1 MRICL
6 IGPAY
11 PLRGGIAHHTSF
23 LANALRKRHDL
34 TLLSYT
40 RLYPSFL
47 FPGTTEFDTSRRRF
61 ASDSEPIF
69 DPLGPR
75 SWLRTARRIRAL
87 APDLVI
93 VQWWSPIFAIPVGTV
108 IRMAKRQGRPTVLF
122 LCHNVTP
129 HERLPGEKT
138 LSRFAFAA
146 ADCFIVH
153 SEEDL
158 RNLQSI
164 LPGARIWKLF
174 HPIYEG
180 FSPGISKEEA
190 RQQLGLTS
198 PTILFFGLIRRY
210 KGLAHLLRA
219 MPSILKA
226 IDCTLLIVGEFYE
239 GREECLGLIQSLDL
253 SASVRL
259 VDRYVAN
266 EEVAL
271 YFSAADLVVLPYT
284 SATQSGVVTIAYSF
298 ERPVVTTKVGGLSE
312 VVIDGQTGFLVDP
325 ADPAALADAVVRY
338 YREARE
344 KEFIEGIRKQRE
356 RLSWDRFIE
365 AIEALPE
372 C

>member
-23 LANALRKRHDL
+23 LAVALRKRHDV

-47 FPGTTEFDTSRRRF
+47 FPGRTEFDTSRRRF
-61 ASDSEPIF
+61 SADSEPIF

-75 SWLRTARRIRAL
+75 SWFRTARRIRAL

-93 VQWWSPIFAIPVGTV
+93 VQWWTPIFAIPVGTV
-108 IRMAKRQGRPTVLF
+108 IRLAKQQGRPTVLF
-122 LCHNVTP
+122 ICHNITP
-129 HERLPGEKT
+129 HERLPGERT

-146 ADCFIVH
+146 ADWFIVH
-153 SEEDL
+153 SNEDL

-164 LPGARIWKLF
+164 RRNARIRKLF
-174 HPIYEG
+174 LPINEAFG
-180 FSPGISKEEA
+180 PAITKEEA
-190 RQQLGLTS
+190 RLQLGLTA
-198 PTILFFGLIRRY
+198 PTLLYFGLIRPY
-210 KGLAHLLRA
+210 KGVAHLLRA

-239 GREECLGLIQSLDL
+239 GREECLELIRSLDL

-271 YFSAADLVVLPYT
+271 YFSASDLVVLPYT
-284 SATQSGVVTIAYSF
+284 SATQSAVVPIAYSF
-298 ERPVVTTKVGGLSE
+298 ERPVVTTKVGGLPE
-312 VVIDGQTGFLVDP
+312 AVIDGQTGFLVDP
-325 ADPAALADAVVRY
+325 ADPAALAEAVVRY
-338 YREARE
+338 YQERRERGL
-344 KEFIEGIRKQRE
+344 IEGIRKERG

-372 C
+372 G